1 MALIDYPLFKEK
13 MLALSD
19 EHQFIGILD
28 MNHAEPTITSIVYE
42 VAATDAQA
50 GKRVG
55 AVIETADGTEMN
67 AMMTEVFKNIKG
79 NRGEAAALQAN
90 FALARE
96 KNPEASFAIQKFEAA
111 AFAAGEGV
119 SMHFP
124 DPRNASMDEQE
135 LEEYANYM
143 EAAKGLNLACLDE
156 FAGAYKDTLNSIDQ
170 AEFDSVMQVIVN
182 ASAGDSGNLDDVD
195 KAIANT
201 IKAAVKTNDIETLY
215 VPYGGLHF
223 LRKGGDIDGY
233 IPEMATVAVAEN
245 SQNFLAMIN
254 MAEEKFGEIDLPESL
269 YLLDS
274 KQWIDVS
281 KDTIAQMRAEVQAKD
296 ALEEVKDCPAIVAA
310 HLEELD
316 DPASLLPLDNT
327 YGKPAPE
334 AGTSLAR

>member
-1 MALIDYPLFKEK
+1 
-13 MLALSD
+13 
-19 EHQFIGILD
+19 
-28 MNHAEPTITSIVYE
+28 
-42 VAATDAQA
+42 
-50 GKRVG
+50 
-55 AVIETADGTEMN
+55 
-67 AMMTEVFKNIKG
+67 
-79 NRGEAAALQAN
+79 
-90 FALARE
+90 
-96 KNPEASFAIQKFEAA
+96 
-111 AFAAGEGV
+111 
-119 SMHFP
+119 
-124 DPRNASMDEQE
+124 MDEQE

>member
-124 DPRNASMDEQE
+124 DPRNA
-135 LEEYANYM
+135 
-143 EAAKGLNLACLDE
+143 
-156 FAGAYKDTLNSIDQ
+156 
-170 AEFDSVMQVIVN
+170 
-182 ASAGDSGNLDDVD
+182 
-195 KAIANT
+195 
-201 IKAAVKTNDIETLY
+201 
-215 VPYGGLHF
+215 
-223 LRKGGDIDGY
+223 
-233 IPEMATVAVAEN
+233 
-245 SQNFLAMIN
+245 
-254 MAEEKFGEIDLPESL
+254 
-269 YLLDS
+269 
-274 KQWIDVS
+274 
-281 KDTIAQMRAEVQAKD
+281 
-296 ALEEVKDCPAIVAA
+296 
-310 HLEELD
+310 
-316 DPASLLPLDNT
+316 
-327 YGKPAPE
+327 
-334 AGTSLAR
+334 